1 VEPPTTTTTTTVLV
15 PHIGNESCLD
25 VAGCP
30 GVYPTPYA
38 WGEWPAEYK
47 YFGELPEGFIWGL
60 GTASYQVEGA
70 YREGGRG
77 ASIWD
82 TYTGAD
88 TVGMPGANCS
98 YCCKQ
103 APCPVHPAMS
113 SKGAT
118 GNVACDH
125 YHMVDT
131 DLALMKSMGLK
142 HYRFSIAWPRIFP
155 TGRSADGINPEGKAF
170 YNNLIDKLVALGI
183 TPYVT
188 LYHWDLPQG
197 LLDPPAQRAWWARE
211 DATME
216 PVPEIQEEYL
226 AFADACFAAFG
237 DRVKVWFTFNEPWT
251 FTYLASGWGKAP
263 CHPDLSNWRMDPYI
277 AGHNV
282 LNAHAAAVDLYRR
295 KYQKQQGGKI
305 GITLNSDWREPK
317 TNDPLDVAA
326 AARGVEF
333 ALGWFADP
341 IFGGRGDYPP
351 AMRRFYGDRL
361 PRFTARQSQ
370 LLAGSAD
377 FFALNHY
384 SSGWSAFS
392 NQTVG
397 HDSSKSKVDSSGF
410 VKGQS
415 VWLYSVPWGI
425 RKLLNWVHHRYA
437 HPEIWLT
444 EGGWSARADT
454 AEEGAI
460 DMGRLQYYA
469 NYTSEMLRAIKEDGV
484 DVRAYF
490 AWSLMDN
497 FEWDRG
503 YLERFGLVFND
514 YVPGPDPH
522 APMGDPMQPT
532 AGRQVRTRKL
542 SSCWFE
548 AVWTGGRLVDPE
560 DPAFEG
566 CVGPEVFR
574 GAFVDPQRPHCR
586 RDITVDTSGRGGHI
600 TGADGPGGGDCN
612 GQTDKVWGPLRA
624 YISGGTI
631 SVDFSPKG
639 GPENLSGFWNRTTR
653 SVEWG
658 DGSTWKFMVS
668 QTAVSQ

>member
-1 VEPPTTTTTTTVLV
+1 MLKFPDGFV
-15 PHIGNESCLD
+15 
-25 VAGCP
+25 
-30 GVYPTPYA
+30 
-38 WGEWPAEYK
+38 WGSA
-47 YFGELPEGFIWGL
+47 
-60 GTASYQVEGA
+60 TASYQI
-70 YREGGRG
+70 EGGHEDGR
-77 ASIWD
+77 SPCIWD
-82 TYTGAD
+82 TYCALEGKVKNGD
-88 TVGMPGANCS
+88 NGS
-98 YCCKQ
+98 
-103 APCPVHPAMS
+103 
-113 SKGAT
+113 
-118 GNVACDH
+118 VACDH
-125 YHMVDT
+125 YHRWKEDVQ
-131 DLALMKSMGLK
+131 LMKKLGLPA
-142 HYRFSIAWPRIFP
+142 YRFSIAWSRLLPD
-155 TGRSADGINPEGKAF
+155 GRGQVSSKGAAF
-170 YNNLIDKLVALGI
+170 YNQLIDELLANGIKPLVTI
-183 TPYVT
+183 
-188 LYHWDLPQG
+188 YHWDLPEC
-197 LLDPPAQRAWWARE
+197 LDAEYGGWLSPKVIE
-211 DATME
+211 DFEA
-216 PVPEIQEEYL
+216 Y
-226 AFADACFAAFG
+226 AAACFDCFG
-237 DRVKVWFTFNEPWT
+237 DRVKSWITFNEPWT
-251 FTYLASGWGKAP
+251 FVYLGSGWGKAP
-263 CHPDLSNWRMDPYI
+263 SIEVFNNMSRDTWI

-497 FEWDRG
+497 FEWDDG
-503 YLERFGLVFND
+503 YRKRFGIVRVD
-514 YVPGPDPH
+514 YRTQRRTIK
-522 APMGDPMQPT
+522 AS
-532 AGRQVRTRKL
+532 GRFYADVAKNRG
-542 SSCWFE
+542 FE
-548 AVWTGGRLVDPE
+548 A
-560 DPAFEG
+560 PAKSEQYK
-566 CVGPEVFR
+566 GPVF
-574 GAFVDPQRPHCR
+574 
-586 RDITVDTSGRGGHI
+586 
-600 TGADGPGGGDCN
+600 
-612 GQTDKVWGPLRA
+612 
-624 YISGGTI
+624 
-631 SVDFSPKG
+631 
-639 GPENLSGFWNRTTR
+639 
-653 SVEWG
+653 
-658 DGSTWKFMVS
+658 
-668 QTAVSQ
+668 